1 MDAEAVATFSAIAG
15 CDAEFAA
22 TFLMAHNG
30 NLEQAVNAFMGDAGV
45 GAFGGSG
52 ASLPDAGADMA
63 GLGATASSGP
73 AIPAPSDEERLLER
87 APMDQYRDTL
97 MDPAQRLPTA
107 PAPPTTHHLEAF
119 RDTKTDAKA
128 DDPELDPKHKPK
140 TLADI
145 YRPPTEMCFQGTFD
159 QLRQAGREQG
169 RWLLVN
175 IQSPT
180 EFASQQL
187 NADTWRDETLKMII
201 EASFLFWQQYF
212 DRPEGEKYC
221 RYYLANQPQLPH
233 IGLLDPVTGQLIKS
247 WTGFKDAERLM
258 DKLAEISDTPPT
270 DGYGAEPIPPSQPAT
285 APPIF
290 PHAATSANAPVD
302 DEDELAAAIAASLGT
317 LDDAGPSAPAEP
329 EPAWPEPPP
338 EPEAGRA
345 DTVTLRVRLPSGNM
359 TRAFLP
365 THTLHDVLC
374 AVHHSGT
381 MALSMRKTYQLSTMG
396 CAPVTDP
403 ETTLVS
409 IGLSGRVMVNL
420 SELP

>member
-1 MDAEAVATFSAIAG
+1 MSDEAVATFQSIAG

-45 GAFGGSG
+45 GAFGGS
-52 ASLPDAGADMA
+52 ASLPDAAAGMASPGAM
-63 GLGATASSGP
+63 ASSGP
-73 AIPAPSDEERLLER
+73 AIPAQTDEERLLER

-107 PAPPTTHHLEAF
+107 PAPPTVHHLEAF
-119 RDTKTDAKA
+119 RDAKTDAKA
-128 DDPELDPKHKPK
+128 EDDSQLDPKHKPK

-145 YRPPTEMCFQGTFD
+145 YRPPTDMCFQGTFD

-201 EASFLFWQQYF
+201 SASFLFWQQYF

-258 DKLAEISDTPPT
+258 DKLTEISDTPPT
-270 DGYGAEPIPPSQPAT
+270 DGYAEEPPPSQPAA

-290 PHAATSANAPVD
+290 PHGATSASAPVD
-302 DEDELAAAIAASLGT
+302 DEAELAAAIAASLGSI
-317 LDDAGPSAPAEP
+317 DDAAPSAPEP

-345 DTVTLRVRLPSGNM
+345 DTVTLRVRLPGGNM

-365 THTLHDVLC
+365 THTLNDVLC

-381 MALSMRKTYQLSTMG
+381 MELSMRKTYQLSTMG

-403 ETTLVS
+403 ATTLQS